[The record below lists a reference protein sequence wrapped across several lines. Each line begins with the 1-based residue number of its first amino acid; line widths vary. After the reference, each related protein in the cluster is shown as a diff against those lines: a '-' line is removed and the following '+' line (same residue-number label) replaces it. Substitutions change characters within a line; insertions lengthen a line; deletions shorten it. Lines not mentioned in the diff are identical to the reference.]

1 MRLADSMRLAWGQIK
16 RRKVVTAL
24 CMTGISIGCA
34 AIIVAL
40 SLGNSAQSY
49 LEKEIIGSLK
59 LDEINVTPQSS
70 GGGGGGGGGGASGSG
85 ESAGWDR
92 GLLTDDKLEVI
103 KGFDHVKSAIATKRV
118 GNFRSISSDNL
129 VNQNLSLVA
138 MDLSQLKE
146 QGNKFKQGGPL
157 EQLGA
162 VVFNYG
168 ATTGWIDK
176 QTSERLNQM
185 MSTDPENPK
194 LWEEWQ
200 MYESMVSDMY
210 GKNIQMER
218 WENEKTVLS
227 PQLYVG
233 GVLDVPVGENAQF
246 AFYDRQAY
254 VSFETAEWLSN
265 SLSPQGGTA
274 PKQRVYD
281 SLTIK
286 VDDLESIKP
295 LEELI
300 QKLSLNASDN
310 LMMRDQ
316 IASQMN
322 TFKAIALGVGVFI
335 LLLAS
340 ISIIVAMTM
349 STHQRR
355 RQIGIMKVLGANM
368 PQIRNMFIV
377 EASLLGFLGGL
388 LGIVFANLIVTGLN
402 SFITAS
408 AGMSG
413 LQVIVTLDTLPIG
426 IAFAVMTG
434 VMSGIYPAISA
445 ARTNALLAIKR
456 D

>member
-1 MRLADSMRLAWGQIK
+1 MRLADSIRLAWGQIK

-34 AIIVAL
+34 AIVVAL
-40 SLGNSAQSY
+40 SIGNSAQIY
-49 LEKEIIGSLK
+49 LEEEIIGSLK
-59 LDEINVTPQSS
+59 LDEINVTPQSANGP
-70 GGGGGGGGGGASGSG
+70 GGGGDSD

-103 KGFDHVKSAIATKRV
+103 KGFDHVKSAIATKQI
-118 GNFRSISSDNL
+118 GNFQSISSDHLINNNL
-129 VNQNLSLVA
+129 TLVA
-138 MDLSQLKE
+138 VDLSQLKE
-146 QGNKFKQGGPL
+146 QGYKFKQGGPL
-157 EQLGA
+157 EQIGT
-162 VVFNYG
+162 VVLNYG
-168 ATTGWIDK
+168 STTGWMDV
-176 QTSERLNQM
+176 QTYERLIQM
-185 MSTDPENPK
+185 MNTDPENPK

-200 MYESMVSDMY
+200 MYETVPSDMF
-210 GKNIQMER
+210 GKSIQMER
-218 WENEKTVLS
+218 MDNERTILS

-233 GVLDVPVGENAQF
+233 GVLDVPVGTNPEF
-246 AFYDRQAY
+246 LSYDRKAY
-254 VSFETAEWLSN
+254 VSFETAEWLSD
-265 SLSPQGGTA
+265 SLVPQEGSA
-274 PKQRVYD
+274 VKQRVYD
-281 SLTIK
+281 TLTIK
-286 VDDLESIKP
+286 VDDLKYIKH

-300 QKLSLNASDN
+300 QKLALNANDN
-310 LMMRDQ
+310 LAMRDQ

-368 PQIRNMFIV
+368 PQIRSMFIV

-388 LGIVFANLIVTGLN
+388 LGIVFAYLIINGLN

-413 LQVIVTLDTLPIG
+413 LQIAVTLNTLPIG

-434 VMSGIYPAISA
+434 ILSGIYPAISA